1 MNGLFLILLILIGL
15 PITEIYF
22 LIEVGSVIG
31 AIPTIIIT
39 IFTAVTGITL
49 IRIQGISM
57 VKKLQLSMQQGQSP
71 AIEILEGVMLM
82 LAAVSLLMPGFL
94 SDSLGF
100 LLLIPPLRHFLAKLY
115 ISRMHISKQG
125 QSSSFYS
132 QHTKGQTIIDGE
144 YEDLSNKENNNYD
157 SIEKK

>member
-1 MNGLFLILLILIGL
+1 MNILVLILLVLIAL

-31 AIPTIIIT
+31 AIPTILIT
-39 IFTAVTGITL
+39 ILTAVTGISL
-49 IRIQGISM
+49 IRIQGISTVQKM
-57 VKKLQLSMQQGQSP
+57 QTSMQNGQVP
-71 AIEILEGVMLM
+71 AVELLEGVMLM

-100 LLLIPPLRHFLAKLY
+100 ILLIPPLRHFLAQLY
-115 ISRMHISKQG
+115 ISRQKKA
-125 QSSSFYS
+125 SSFYS
-132 QHTKGQTIIDGE
+132 GQTNSKTYIDGE
-144 YEDLSNKENNNYD
+144 YEDLSKNANINNQD

>member
-1 MNGLFLILLILIGL
+1 MNGLVLILFILIGL

-49 IRIQGISM
+49 IRIQGISTI
-57 VKKLQLSMQQGQSP
+57 KKLQTSMQQGQSP

-100 LLLIPPLRHFLAKLY
+100 LLLIPPLRHFLAKFYLARTKH
-115 ISRMHISKQG
+115 SAA
-125 QSSSFYS
+125 SFYS
-132 QHTKGQTIIDGE
+132 QNAKGKTFIDGE

>member
-1 MNGLFLILLILIGL
+1 MNPLLFALIILIAL

-39 IFTAVTGITL
+39 IFTAVTGISL
-49 IRIQGISM
+49 IRIQGIST
-57 VKKLQLSMQQGQSP
+57 VQKLQMSLQQGLSP
-71 AIEILEGVMLM
+71 AKEILEGVMLM

-100 LLLIPPLRHFLAKLY
+100 LLLIPPLRRWLASLY
-115 ISRMHISKQG
+115 IAKQNL
-125 QSSSFYS
+125 STRHS
-132 QHTKGQTIIDGE
+132 QNANNASYLEGE
-144 YEDLSNKENNNYD
+144 YEDLSNKA